1 MRTHC
6 VCNARDWTDGGLSSP
21 AEKQTHSRWLSRR
34 AKPRD
39 GRNETCATL
48 SLPHMENALRIRAAT
63 KPSIDEGLKDGMEL
77 VNPSGE
83 SRTEAQKRRAASQKY
98 AALIA
103 AS

>member
-1 MRTHC
+1 
-6 VCNARDWTDGGLSSP
+6 
-21 AEKQTHSRWLSRR
+21 
-34 AKPRD
+34 
-39 GRNETCATL
+39 
-48 SLPHMENALRIRAAT
+48 MENTLRIRAAT

-103 AS
+103 TS